1 MKLYF
6 SFMDLKKQLFFV
18 LSFLLISVQS
28 MHSQEDK
35 IGAKKKVSIKAK
47 TIPVKK
53 TGSLNFDATKGFQNA
68 YKNSQKNKTQAQKE
82 ADLRNKGI
90 LDQAKINEERI
101 LKSYKKINGRYQYP
115 KVDQDLG
122 SFRTDSKNITII
134 CRDFQYPDGDR
145 VTILVNNIPIITNI
159 TLKQNYQKF
168 TIPIGIGINRIA
180 FKALNQGSSG
190 PNTAAF
196 KVYDDSNNLISS
208 NEWNLATGAV
218 ATILIAKDK

>member
-1 MKLYF
+1 MN
-6 SFMDLKKQLFFV
+6 LKKQLFFV

-35 IGAKKKVSIKAK
+35 IGKKKTVTIKAK
-47 TIPVKK
+47 TVPVKK
-53 TGSLNFDATKGFQNA
+53 PGSLDFDSTKGFKTA
-68 YKNSQKNKTQAQKE
+68 YNNSKKTKTQAQKD

-90 LDQAKINEERI
+90 INQAKLNEERV
-101 LKSYKKINGRYQYP
+101 LKAYKKINGRYLYP

-122 SFRTDSKNITII
+122 SFRTDSDNVTII
-134 CRDFQYPDGDR
+134 CRDFQYPDGDM
-145 VTILVNNIPIITNI
+145 VTILINNIPVVRNI

-168 TIPIGIGINRIA
+168 TFPLGVGINRIA

-190 PNTAAF
+190 PNTAGF

>member
-1 MKLYF
+1 
-6 SFMDLKKQLFFV
+6 MDLKKQLFFV

-28 MHSQEDK
+28 IHSQEDK
-35 IGAKKKVSIKAK
+35 IGKKRSIPIKA
-47 TIPVKK
+47 IILPVKK
-53 TGSLNFDATKGFQNA
+53 PDSLNFDATKGFKNA
-68 YKNSQKNKTQAQKE
+68 FNNSQKTKTQAQKD

-90 LDQAKINEERI
+90 INQAKLNEERV
-101 LKSYKKINGRYQYP
+101 LKAYKKINGRYIYP

-122 SFRTDSKNITII
+122 SFRTDSDNVTII
-134 CRDFQYPDGDR
+134 CRDFQYPDGDM
-145 VTILVNNIPIITNI
+145 VTILINNIPVIRNI

-168 TIPIGIGINRIA
+168 TIPIGVGINRIA
-180 FKALNQGSSG
+180 FRALNQGSSG